1 MCGSLLWAEH
11 GVQDWTWVLLVIP
24 KGLWVSIPEHV
35 ILVALLVAPLLTS
48 HKR

>member
-11 GVQDWTWVLLVIP
+11 GVQDWTQVLLVIP
-24 KGLWVSIPEHV
+24 KGLWVLIPKHV
-35 ILVALLVAPLLTS
+35 ILVALLVARLLTS